1 MREGRLRRQAALAA
15 VVAVFIA
22 GCGGGDPGTVPTR
35 LQVRVFATPPSI
47 PVSGTSTIIAQVT
60 TDQAQPA
67 SGHTIEWS
75 NSMASLSV
83 RGAGT
88 DASGRTTATL
98 RGDGTPGVAVITAS
112 VVGTGERGQVEVRIG
127 LD

>member
-1 MREGRLRRQAALAA
+1 MRADRHRRQAALAA

-22 GCGGGDPGTVPTR
+22 GCGGDSGTVPTR
-35 LQVRVFATPPSI
+35 LQVRVFATPASI
-47 PVSGTSTIIAQVT
+47 PVSGASTIIAQVT

-75 NSMASLSV
+75 NSLATLQV
-83 RGAGT
+83 RGGAT

-98 RGDGTPGVAVITAS
+98 RGQGEPGVAVITAS
-112 VVGTGERGQVEVRIG
+112 VLGSGERGQVEVRIG

>member
-1 MREGRLRRQAALAA
+1 MGP
-15 VVAVFIA
+15 V
-22 GCGGGDPGTVPTR
+22 R
-35 LQVRVFATPPSI
+35 LQVRVFATPASI

-67 SGHTIEWS
+67 PGHTIEWS
-75 NSMASLSV
+75 NSMANLSV
-83 RGAGT
+83 RGAAT

-98 RGDGTPGVAVITAS
+98 RGEGAPGVAVITAS
-112 VVGTGERGQVEVRIG
+112 VVGSGERGQVEVRIG